1 MALRRIAKEL
11 KDLEKDPPS
20 NISGGPIS
28 DSDLF
33 HWKAIIT
40 GPSESPYQD
49 GIFYLDIQFP
59 QNYPYKP
66 PKICFITKIYHPNI
80 DQNGNI
86 CLDILRDAWSPVLT
100 VSRVLLSISSL
111 LNDPNP
117 DDPLRPDAAD
127 LYKNN
132 RVAFDIKAR
141 EFTLRFASG

>member
-127 LYKNN
+127 GTG
-132 RVAFDIKAR
+132 RR
-141 EFTLRFASG
+141 SLRDLLEL